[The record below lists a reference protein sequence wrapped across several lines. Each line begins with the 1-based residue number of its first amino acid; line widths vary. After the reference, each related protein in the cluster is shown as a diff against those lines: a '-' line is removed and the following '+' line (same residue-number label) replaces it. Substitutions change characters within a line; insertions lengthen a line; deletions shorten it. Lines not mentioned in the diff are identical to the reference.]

1 MINNEVYPMGVK
13 IAINGF
19 GRTGRL
25 ALRSAIERKINVE
38 VLAVNRGEAS
48 ILAHLLKY
56 DSVHGKAPFPITV
69 EGNTLIINKK
79 EIKVLKEN
87 DPEKLPWK
95 QLDIDVVID
104 SSDMFKDRDGA
115 SKHLKAGAKKVIIGA
130 PGKKLD
136 LTIVMGVN
144 DNLYDPKKHHIVS
157 NASCTTNCIAPVAKV
172 LNDSYGIVSGFM
184 TTIHAY
190 TGSQMI
196 LDRADKDLR
205 RARAGAL
212 SIIPTTTGAASAIG
226 EVIPELN
233 GKLDG
238 MAFRVPVPNV
248 SLVDFNA
255 VLKKSVTKNEINET
269 FKTAAKKKLKG
280 ILTVDEEPLV
290 SVDYIHNPYSSI
302 VDATSTMVLGN
313 QVKVV
318 AWYDNEYGY
327 SCRLV
332 DLAKKMGDL
341 GF

>member
-1 MINNEVYPMGVK
+1 MGIKV
-13 IAINGF
+13 AINGF
-19 GRTGRL
+19 GRIGRL
-25 ALRSAIERKINVE
+25 ALRAAIERKSDIE
-38 VLAVNRGEAS
+38 VLAINRGEAK

-56 DSVHGKAPFPITV
+56 DSVHGKAPFPIEV
-69 EGNTLIINKK
+69 DKDSLLVNKK
-79 EIKVLKEN
+79 PVKVLKEN

-95 QLDIDVVID
+95 QLGIDVVIE
-104 SSDMFKDRDGA
+104 SSDVFKDREGA
-115 SKHLKAGAKKVIIGA
+115 SKHLKAGAKKVVVAA

-136 LTIVMGVN
+136 LTVVMGVN
-144 DNLYDPKKHHIVS
+144 DEIYDPKKHHLIS

-172 LNDSYGIVSGFM
+172 LNDTYGIETGFM

-190 TGSQMI
+190 TSSQMI

-255 VLKKSVTKNEINET
+255 ILKKEVSKQEINET
-269 FKTAAKKKLKG
+269 FRKVAKKKLKG
-280 ILTVDEEPLV
+280 ILTVDDEPLV
-290 SVDYIHNPYSSI
+290 SVDYIHNPHSSI

-332 DLAKKMGDL
+332 DLVNKIDKL
-341 GF
+341 GY

>member
-1 MINNEVYPMGVK
+1 MGVK

>member
-1 MINNEVYPMGVK
+1 MGVK

-25 ALRSAIERKINVE
+25 TLRSAIERKIDVE
-38 VLAVNRGEAS
+38 VLAVNRGDAS
-48 ILAHLLKY
+48 TLAHLLKY
-56 DSVHGKAPFPITV
+56 DSVHGKAPFPIAV
-69 EGNTLIINKK
+69 EDNALIINKK
-79 EIKVLKEN
+79 QVKVLKEN

-95 QLDIDVVID
+95 QMGVEVVID
-104 SSDMFKDRDGA
+104 SSDMFKDREGA
-115 SKHLKAGAKKVIIGA
+115 SKHLKAGAKKVIVGA

-144 DNLYDPKKHHIVS
+144 DDLYDPKKHHLVS

-172 LNDSYGIVSGFM
+172 LNDSYGIETGFM

-190 TGSQMI
+190 TSSQMI

-238 MAFRVPVPNV
+238 MAFRVPVPDV

-255 VLKKSVTKNEINET
+255 VLKKQVTKEEINDT
-269 FKTAAKKKLKG
+269 FRNAAKKKLKG
-280 ILTVDEEPLV
+280 ILAVDDEPLV
-290 SVDYIHNPYSSI
+290 SVDYLHNPYSSI

-332 DLAKKMGDL
+332 DLAKKIGEL
-341 GF
+341 GY